1 MTKNFVAMKKC
12 RKYIGKCIL
21 FSVYRSKSFEIFQ
34 NNEHFQ
40 FILYLVKINT
50 ILNFIIKKD

>member
-1 MTKNFVAMKKC
+1 MVMKKYQ
-12 RKYIGKCIL
+12 KYIGQFIL
-21 FSVYRSKSFEIFQ
+21 FSVYRSKSFEICQ
-34 NNEHFQ
+34 NHEHFQ